1 MTRVSDQVAAGRS
14 AAAISAITTRTPYGN
29 TSESISG
36 MTAGTPYEDIS
47 GATARTAS
55 GNLSG
60 NSSETLSGNTA
71 SDTASPLPEVD
82 FMTADG
88 VVRGDSRQQVSVQG
102 SAPGM
107 SHVLGHL
114 AEHGIRAGA
123 NEALTPT
130 RSYSGEEAF
139 AALFASGQI
148 RGGVR
153 KEEAAHAHATP
164 DGVRAAPISDPES
177 ASSAQARLPND
188 ALAAS
193 QQAQAQQ
200 IREQLQAQ
208 VKRQIAQA
216 LADPS
221 LDALL
226 SPAISPMTV
235 TDASGSVRLTLAGQ
249 AKAQEVYNRLR
260 LDESYKKHAD
270 PAIAQ
275 AVTLVTAIALTAM
288 SSGTAAPAIAN
299 AAGSTAAAAG
309 TTAAAVSAGT
319 TAATATGTAAATA
332 GTAGIIVKAGAIGL
346 GSTMV
351 GQLSAG
357 ASFDEAFQAGMKA
370 GLSSAVTAGILNTP
384 LIKTAGGSLQSINQL
399 AEIEQ
404 MGYNHRELRCREAEP
419 ESARHRDVRN
429 NQY

>member
-1 MTRVSDQVAAGRS
+1 MTRVSGQVAAGRS
-14 AAAISAITTRTPYGN
+14 ATAISGITARTPYGN
-29 TSESISG
+29 SADSISG

-55 GNLSG
+55 GNP
-60 NSSETLSGNTA
+60 SGNTA

-88 VVRGDSRQQVSVQG
+88 VVRGDSRQQVSVKG

-107 SHVLGHL
+107 SHVLGNL

-123 NEALTPT
+123 SEALTPT
-130 RSYSGEEAF
+130 RSYRGEEAL

-153 KEEAAHAHATP
+153 KEEAAHAHAAP
-164 DGVRAAPISDPES
+164 DGALVAPISDPEN
-177 ASSAQARLPND
+177 ASSAQARLSD
-188 ALAAS
+188 GAFSAS

-221 LDALL
+221 LNALL

-235 TDASGSVRLTLAGQ
+235 TDASGAVRLTLAGQ

-275 AVTLVTAIALTAM
+275 AVTLVTAIALTVA
-288 SSGTAAPAIAN
+288 SNGTAIG
-299 AAGSTAAAAG
+299 AALGQTG
-309 TTAAAVSAGT
+309 
-319 TAATATGTAAATA
+319 GTAVTLNA
-332 GTAGIIVKAGAIGL
+332 GVIGL

-370 GLSSAVTAGILNTP
+370 GVVSAVAAAQALAGIFP
-384 LIKTAGGSLQSINQL
+384 L
-399 AEIEQ
+399 
-404 MGYNHRELRCREAEP
+404 MG
-419 ESARHRDVRN
+419 
-429 NQY
+429 